1 MAHDDAEGLP
11 RGGGPRLVACQRGRA
26 RARTRAC
33 PASLLPAAAPGARF
47 LSDDERAT
55 LRLLASV
62 LIPADERSGGAAA
75 ARVDEYIDLVLGHAE
90 PSLQGR
96 WRVGLARHAGMSG
109 AEAEALLREAA
120 RAEFDPVTDD
130 QEFFVLLKSAVVEGF
145 YTSAE
150 GIAKG
155 AGLPGDVL
163 RARFPRVPAREPP
176 APGRF
181 PGGAPATEVKPMP
194 VRKSPRVFD
203 VAVVGSGA
211 AGGMTA
217 HVLTGHGLEVA
228 MLEAGPRR
236 PLTDLPIHR
245 LRRWQLPSRGLRGDY
260 FREWLDLTGFLA
272 DDTKEPY
279 GSSGDPFEWVR
290 VRAVGGKSLFWAGVT
305 PRFGP
310 DEFQPRDDFDT
321 RWPLTYDDVAPWYD
335 RVEEH
340 IGVTSTVRAVG
351 RFPLNK
357 GLPPLQPKC
366 AERELGRAAE
376 KLGRGLQMIPI
387 PKAILTRAHRDRP
400 PCHHCGPCWLGCD
413 SGSKFDALRVFV
425 AAAERT
431 GRLRLYS
438 GARVRSVAL
447 DPEGRARSVHYYD
460 VADRT
465 WREVKARVVVLAAGA
480 IESAQILLN
489 SRLANSS
496 GLVGRYL
503 SEHLYGA
510 VGGHLPQLMGRAVVN
525 EDGNGAH
532 AFIPDLAERWRGN
545 RFLRGYQIYP
555 TGGIRR
561 RPWWA
566 RSCPA
571 SAPNGRRR
579 CATTTPRA
587 SPCSSRARCFP
598 TGTTASRWTR
608 PSPTTRASPACAS
621 TTRGTT
627 TSAPCSPT

>member
-1 MAHDDAEGLP
+1 
-11 RGGGPRLVACQRGRA
+11 
-26 RARTRAC
+26 
-33 PASLLPAAAPGARF
+33 
-47 LSDDERAT
+47 
-55 LRLLASV
+55 
-62 LIPADERSGGAAA
+62 
-75 ARVDEYIDLVLGHAE
+75 
-90 PSLQGR
+90 
-96 WRVGLARHAGMSG
+96 
-109 AEAEALLREAA
+109 
-120 RAEFDPVTDD
+120 
-130 QEFFVLLKSAVVEGF
+130 
-145 YTSAE
+145 
-150 GIAKG
+150 
-155 AGLPGDVL
+155 
-163 RARFPRVPAREPP
+163 
-176 APGRF
+176 
-181 PGGAPATEVKPMP
+181 MP
-194 VRKSPRVFD
+194 VRKAPQVFD

-236 PLTDLPIHR
+236 STTDFPIHR

-272 DDTKEPY
+272 DDAKEPY

-425 AAAERT
+425 EAAERT

-532 AFIPDLAERWRGN
+532 AFIPDLTERWRGD
-545 RFLRGYQIYP
+545 RFVRGYQIYP
-555 TGGIRR
+555 TGGIPETTQVGTQLPGFGPDWKNKVRDYYTAGVSVLFQGEVLPYR
-561 RPWWA
+561 DNRIEVDEALADDAGIPGVRFHYAWHDNERAMFADMMQVGREILDAAGAEYHPDRDPRPNHHGHSIHYVGTA
-566 RSCPA
+566 RMGRDPRTSVTNDWNQTHDVPNLFVNDGGVFV
-571 SAPNGRRR
+571 SAGNQNPTLTILALALR
-579 CATTTPRA
+579 
-587 SPCSSRARCFP
+587 SSERLADRMK
-598 TGTTASRWTR
+598 
-608 PSPTTRASPACAS
+608 
-621 TTRGTT
+621 RGEL
-627 TSAPCSPT
+627 